1 MNILLQTGIRGMFL
15 IDREAGTTIET
26 KIVNNPCD
34 YNKYLRDCVKQGK
47 IKDKVRLYAGVN
59 DRDIE
64 KALRRFKE
72 QMLLMDYSPE
82 SQRNDF
88 LFKLDKSFQHYLF
101 QPNAR
106 KSKFF
111 LIDIDEDSQSLF
123 DEVMAVVDKESDTIE
138 TYKTPKGAHIVCE
151 PFNIKHL
158 KDLDVTV
165 HKDGLILLAH
175 DK

>member
-1 MNILLQTGIRGMFL
+1 MNVFLEHGIRGMFL
-15 IDREAGTTIET
+15 IDRKLKKTIET
-26 KIVNNPCD
+26 RIVQNVYEYKQYFVECI
-34 YNKYLRDCVKQGK
+34 KQKKVKGHT
-47 IKDKVRLYAGVN
+47 RLYASVN
-59 DRDIE
+59 DRDID
-64 KALRRFKE
+64 KALKRFKE

-82 SQRNDF
+82 VQRNEF

-111 LIDIDEDSQSLF
+111 LIDIDDDSQALF
-123 DEVMAVVDKESDTIE
+123 DKVMGVVDKESDTIA